1 MIKNPV
7 LLDVDADTK
16 VATITFNRP
25 EKLNALNEAM
35 AKSFADAVKAAVTTK
50 ALRCIVLRGAG
61 RAFVA
66 GGDIGAFADDPDK
79 ADLALKALLRHM
91 HPAILALQACPVPVI
106 AAVQGPA
113 AGAGLSLVLGCDYVI
128 SSSTAQF
135 VLAYDKLATVPDCG
149 GTWFLKSRL
158 GRQAAFSFML
168 CGQKLT
174 AAQALD
180 LGIVNEVVSD
190 DGFIARVDEL
200 VTQIASGPT
209 HAYGLFKRLMVND
222 FTLSEQLEAEQAAFI
237 EATYTQDFRNAVR
250 NFLDKKPTHYTGR

>member
-1 MIKNPV
+1 MSPV
-7 LLDVDADTK
+7 LLDKNADTG

-25 EKLNALNEAM
+25 DKLNALNEAM
-35 AKSFADAVKAAVTTK
+35 AEAFKNAVDATLVTK
-50 ALRCIVLRGAG
+50 GLRCIVLRGAG

-66 GGDIGAFADDPDK
+66 GGDIVAFAIDPEK

-106 AAVQGPA
+106 AVVQGPA

-128 SSSTAQF
+128 SNTTAQF

-149 GTWFLKSRL
+149 GTWFLKNRL
-158 GRQAAFSFML
+158 GRQAAFAFML
-168 CGQKLT
+168 RGQKLT
-174 AAQALD
+174 AAQAYE
-180 LGIVNEVVSD
+180 LGIVNEIINDDEFTTRVS
-190 DGFIARVDEL
+190 EL

-222 FTLSEQLEAEQAAFI
+222 LTLSEQLEAEQAAFI
-237 EATYTQDFRNAVR
+237 EATYTQDFRDAVR
-250 NFLDKKPTHYTGR
+250 NFLDKKPTLYSGR